1 MGAVNQS
8 NATIGV
14 PAGTVE
20 TVNGD
25 DDIINAD
32 DNVTLTV
39 NGFNDTINQST
50 GTVSLG
56 GTAAEPDVIN
66 GSHLEITVFANSYL
80 DYNGSISDVHLGA
93 NSQVIAI
100 GDNTNFFGSDDRIVT
115 SQANVGGDAVTG
127 NDDRLV
133 VGVSS
138 QLILSGNGNFIHARD
153 DASMSVTGSDERL
166 VGANF
171 YVTAP
176 SGSDLFLGRNG
187 QTGKADT
194 LTASN
199 VTVRTSANSNIIL
212 SGDDDMVAV
221 REDTDLYFVG
231 DGLTAHIGQGSNIII
246 AGKGESSALD
256 TLTGAHFSLTVSAA
270 SNVELSALGVS
281 ATVTDDVMLS
291 VARSDNT
298 IQAFNSDTITILS
311 GAASN
316 QVLLGQNDVITD
328 GGWNSTFTAGF
339 NVGAATINNFGAD
352 PTGIVDLLNGNGGYT
367 TAQDAYNHLTSDGD
381 GGSMLSLGANGTID
395 FAGDTSLTAANFK
408 IG

>member
-1 MGAVNQS
+1 MSVVNES
-8 NATIGV
+8 NGTIGV

-50 GTVSLG
+50 GLVSLG
-56 GTAAEPDVIN
+56 GTAAEPDIIN
-66 GSHLEITVFANSYL
+66 GSHLEITVFANSFL

-138 QLILSGNGNFIHARD
+138 QLIVDGNSNFIHARD
-153 DASMSVTGSDERL
+153 HASMSVTGSDERL
-166 VGANF
+166 VGADF
-171 YVTAP
+171 FVTAP
-176 SGSDLFLGRNG
+176 KGSDLFLGRNG
-187 QTGKADT
+187 QTGEADT

-212 SGDDDMVAV
+212 SGDDDTVAV
-221 REDTDLYFVG
+221 REDTNLYFVG
-231 DGLTAHIGQGSNIII
+231 DGLNAHVGQGSDVTIS
-246 AGKGESSALD
+246 GTSETSALD
-256 TLTGAHFSLTVSAA
+256 TLTGAHFTASVSAP
-270 SNVELSALGVS
+270 SNVELSTANV
-281 ATVTDDVMLS
+281 TVTIANN
-291 VARSDNT
+291 VALTLERSYNT
-298 IQAFNSDTITILS
+298 VQAFNSDTINILS
-311 GAASN
+311 GASN
-316 QVLLGQNDVITD
+316 TVLLGQNDVVTD
-328 GGWNSTFTAGF
+328 GGWNSIFKAGF
-339 NVGAATINNFGAD
+339 NVAATTIKNFGAD
-352 PTGIVDLLNGNGGYT
+352 PTGIVDLLNGNGNYA
-367 TAQDAYNHLTSDGD
+367 TAQDAFNALTSDGA
-381 GGSMLSLGANGTID
+381 GGLTLPLGANGAID
-395 FAGDTSLTAANFK
+395 FAGDTSLSVANFK

>member
-1 MGAVNQS
+1 MSVVNQS

-14 PAGTVE
+14 PANTVE

-39 NGFNDTINQST
+39 NGFNDTINQSNGLVT
-50 GTVSLG
+50 LG

-66 GSHLEITVFANSYL
+66 GSHLEITVLANSFL
-80 DYNGSISDVHLGA
+80 DLNGSISDVHLGA

-127 NDDRLV
+127 NNNRLV

-138 QLILSGNGNFIHARD
+138 QLTLDGNSNFVHARD
-153 DASMSVTGSDERL
+153 HASMAMTGSDERL
-166 VGANF
+166 VGADF
-171 YVTAP
+171 AVLAS

-187 QTGKADT
+187 QTGAADT

-199 VTVRTSANSNIIL
+199 VTARTGANSNIIL
-212 SGDDDMVAV
+212 SGDDDTVAV
-221 REDTDLYFVG
+221 REDTNLYFVG
-231 DGLTAHIGQGSNIII
+231 DGLSTHVGQGSDVTIN
-246 AGKGESSALD
+246 GPSSTSVLD
-256 TLTGAHFSLTVSAA
+256 TLTGAHFTVTVATA
-270 SNVELSALGVS
+270 SNVELSTLGVT
-281 ATVTDDVMLS
+281 ATLVDNVALA
-291 VARSDNT
+291 VARSDNS
-298 IQAFNSDTITILS
+298 IHAGGSDTISILS

-328 GGWNSTFTAGF
+328 SGWNSTFEAAA
-339 NVGAATINNFGAD
+339 NVGAATLKNFGAD
-352 PTGIVDLLNGNGGYT
+352 PAGIVDLLNGVGGYA
-367 TAQDAYNHLTSDGD
+367 TAQDAAAALTSDGAS
-381 GGSMLSLGANGTID
+381 GSMLSLGVNGSID
-395 FAGDTSLTAANFK
+395 FAGSTNLTAANFK